1 MLEEILSIHQS
12 GRLDEAEQRYRE
24 WLAFNPDDP
33 EALHLLAILRRQRE
47 DLAEALDL
55 ARRAVEVVPDKA
67 NYQLT
72 LAGLLLHARQFEA
85 AREGF
90 GTALRLNPNL
100 PGAALGI
107 AQVALLQGDLAGVQ
121 EALSRAERIAP
132 GHPQLAAQKASLAQ
146 ARGQHDEAVKLF
158 IEAVKTNPNDPALQ
172 ANLGRSFLALG
183 KTAFAEQSLRNAVRL
198 KPDYTVARIALAQLL
213 MREQRGAEAQVEFD
227 QVLASQPDHPLAL
240 AGHAD
245 LAMARGDQDT
255 ALAAYRQAHAAAPT
269 LAGIAA
275 ALVQAL
281 FAQGQA
287 DEAGS
292 VLASAIAANP
302 ASPELRKLD
311 LALAVRS
318 GSRAYIE
325 ACRRWLAVDPDSAEA
340 QEQLATTLE
349 LRGGFEEADAIARA
363 ALKRNSRT
371 AFARLILARS
381 ALRAGDPEAAQ
392 EQLNRLPD
400 AGLAPARKLDRAL
413 LRGLA
418 RDRLDDVDGAT
429 EAWLGGQRLQ
439 GALAPLIDLP
449 DPAAI
454 ALPAAAAPSTDGP
467 APVFLIGLPG
477 AGCESVVT
485 LLRHL
490 GARVLSDRLGQ
501 RMRPDAIASGAWLKM
516 LGELAHDAGQAAAFR
531 DSYLAG
537 LAAVDAV
544 AGPGVVDWLPF
555 ADQRLL
561 ALIDIAFP
569 QARVVLVERDPRDC
583 LLTWLGL
590 GTPHAL
596 ALTDP
601 DRAAAWL
608 ARAQRHLDAI
618 GQRLAGPRLLRIASG
633 QLDDPAALAAV
644 LAGVAGAPAAAPE
657 ATIELPTITRGRG
670 GLPTRLPDG
679 RWRAY
684 AEPLASAWTQ
694 FAA

>member
-1 MLEEILSIHQS
+1 MLEEILTIHQS
-12 GRLDEAEQRYRE
+12 GRLEEAEQRYRE

-55 ARRAVEVVPDKA
+55 ARRAVDVVPDKA

-72 LAGLLLHARQFEA
+72 LAGLLLHARQFQA

-107 AQVALLQGDLAGVQ
+107 AQVALLQGDLAGVH

-132 GHPQLAAQKASLAQ
+132 EHPQLIAQKAGLAQ

-158 IEAVKTNPNDPALQ
+158 IEAAKRNPNDPALQ
-172 ANLGRSFLALG
+172 ANLGRSFVALG
-183 KTAFAEQSLRNAVRL
+183 KTAFAEQALRNAVRL

-213 MREQRGAEAQVEFD
+213 LREQRGAEAQVEFD

-240 AGHAD
+240 AGSAD
-245 LAMARGDQDT
+245 LALARGDHDA
-255 ALAAYRQAHAAAPT
+255 ALAAYRQAHAAAPA

-281 FAQGQA
+281 FGQGHG
-287 DEAGS
+287 DEAAS
-292 VLASAIAANP
+292 VLATALAANP
-302 ASPELRKLD
+302 TSPELRKLD
-311 LALAVRS
+311 LALAMRS
-318 GSRAYIE
+318 GSTAYLD
-325 ACRRWLAVDPDSAEA
+325 ACRRWLAADPDNAQA

-349 LRGGFEEADAIARA
+349 LRAGFDEADAIARA
-363 ALKRNSRT
+363 ALKRDSRSG
-371 AFARLILARS
+371 FARLILARS
-381 ALRAGDPEAAQ
+381 ALRAGDAEAAQ
-392 EQLNRLPD
+392 EQLNRLPE
-400 AGLAPARKLDRAL
+400 AGLAPGRKLDRAL
-413 LRGLA
+413 LRGVA
-418 RDRLDDVDGAT
+418 RDRLDDVDGAA
-429 EAWLGGQRLQ
+429 EAWLAGQRQ
-439 GALAPLIDLP
+439 QPSLAPLVDLP
-449 DPAAI
+449 DPAGV
-454 ALPAAAAPSTDGP
+454 ALPAAAAAAPTDGP
-467 APVFLIGLPG
+467 GPVFLLGLPG

-516 LGELAHDAGQAAAFR
+516 LGELRSDPAQLAAFR

-537 LAAVDAV
+537 LAGVDAV

-555 ADQRLL
+555 ADLRLL
-561 ALIDIAFP
+561 ALIDLAFP
-569 QARVVLVERDPRDC
+569 NARYLLVERDPRDC
-583 LLTWLGL
+583 LLTWLAL

-601 DRAAAWL
+601 ARAAAWL
-608 ARAQRHLDAI
+608 ARAHGHVQAI
-618 GQRLAGPRLLRIASG
+618 AARLAGPRLLRIASG
-633 QLDDPAALAAV
+633 QLDDPAALAAT
-644 LAGVAGAPAAAPE
+644 LAEVAGAASPVDADAVPA
-657 ATIELPTITRGRG
+657 ITLGRG

-684 AEPLASAWTQ
+684 AEPLAAAWTQ

>member
-1 MLEEILSIHQS
+1 MLDEILSIHQS
-12 GRLDEAEQRYRE
+12 GRLEEAEQRYRE
-24 WLAFNPDDP
+24 WLAFNADDP

-47 DLAEALDL
+47 DLVEALDL
-55 ARRAVEVVPDKA
+55 AQRAVDLVPDKA

-72 LAGLLLHARQFEA
+72 LAGLQLHARQFPA
-85 AREGF
+85 ARAGF
-90 GTALRLNPNL
+90 ATALRLNPNL

-107 AQVALLQGDLAGVQ
+107 AQVALLQGDLAGVH

-132 GHPQLAAQKASLAQ
+132 GHPQLAAQKAALAQ

-158 IEAVKTNPNDPALQ
+158 VEAVKHNPNDPALQ
-172 ANLGRSFLALG
+172 ANLGRSFMALG
-183 KTAFAEQSLRNAVRL
+183 KSAFAEQSLRNAVRL

-213 MREQRGAEAQVEFD
+213 MREQRGAEAQVEFE
-227 QVLASQPDHPLAL
+227 QVLASHPDHPLAL

-245 LAMARGDQDT
+245 LAMARGDQAT

-281 FAQGQA
+281 FGQGQQ
-287 DEAGS
+287 DEAAT
-292 VLASAIAANP
+292 VLASALAANP
-302 ASPELRKLD
+302 ASPELRKLE
-311 LALAVRS
+311 LALAMRGGIAS
-318 GSRAYIE
+318 YLD
-325 ACRRWLAVDPDSAEA
+325 ACRRWLEADPDSADA

-349 LRGGFEEADAIARA
+349 LGGGYEEADAIARA
-363 ALKRNSRT
+363 ALKRNSRA

-392 EQLNRLPD
+392 EQLNRLPE
-400 AGLAPARKLDRAL
+400 AGLAPVRKLDRAL

-418 RDRLDDVDGAT
+418 RDRLDDVDGAV

-439 GALAPLIDLP
+439 TGLAPLVDLP
-449 DPAAI
+449 DPATVV
-454 ALPAAAAPSTDGP
+454 LPATTAAAPADGA

-490 GARVLSDRLGQ
+490 GARVLNDRLGQ

-516 LGELAHDAGQAAAFR
+516 FGELAGDPGQVAAFR
-531 DSYLAG
+531 ESYLAG
-537 LAAVDAV
+537 LAGIDAV
-544 AGPGVVDWLPF
+544 AGPGLVDWLPF
-555 ADQRLL
+555 ADLRLL
-561 ALIDIAFP
+561 ALIDVAFP
-569 QARVVLVERDPRDC
+569 QARYVLVERDPRDC

-596 ALTDP
+596 ALTEP
-601 DRAAAWL
+601 ARAAAWL
-608 ARAQRHLDAI
+608 ARAQRHIAAI
-618 GQRLAGPRLLRIASG
+618 GQRLAGPRLLRIASA
-633 QLDDPAALAAV
+633 QLDDPAALATV
-644 LAGVAGAPAAAPE
+644 LAGVAGASAPATPGPA
-657 ATIELPTITRGRG
+657 PTITAGRG

-679 RWRAY
+679 RWRGY

-694 FAA
+694 FDA